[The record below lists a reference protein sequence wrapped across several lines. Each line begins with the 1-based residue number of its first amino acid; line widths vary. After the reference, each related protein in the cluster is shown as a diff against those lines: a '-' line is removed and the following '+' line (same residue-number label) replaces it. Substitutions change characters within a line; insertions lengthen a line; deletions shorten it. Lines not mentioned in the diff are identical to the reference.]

1 MRVVAY
7 LTSLLLQCTPAN
19 THLWAFLPPKHNPL
33 ILFLG
38 KLRYEPLFEYNKVS
52 AANLEWFYHLT
63 GGVTW
68 TDFFAMR
75 STDYSKA
82 GEGEDWGDIF

>member
-1 MRVVAY
+1 LVELGY
-7 LTSLLLQCTPAN
+7 
-19 THLWAFLPPKHNPL
+19 NP
-33 ILFLG
+33 IFDYD
-38 KLRYEPLFEYNKVS
+38 KESSSK
-52 AANLEWFYHLT
+52 LEWFYHLT

-75 STDYSKA
+75 PTDYSKA